1 MSSGNFFSEL
11 KRRNVY
17 KVAVAYLVAGWA
29 LAQGLAQVL
38 PVFDVPNWAIRLL
51 IVLLVFG
58 FPIALSLAWVYE
70 ITPEGIK
77 RTEDVDPR
85 KSIRRRTG
93 RKIVALTIGLAAVA
107 LAVTIIRL
115 PHAREQTEP
124 AASGTL
130 ASEHIPA
137 KSIAVLPFENLS
149 SDKENAYFADG
160 IQDEILT
167 KLASIA
173 DLKVISR
180 ISTAKYKSKPEDLRT
195 VSGQLGVATVLE
207 GTVQRVADKV
217 RVNVQL
223 IDARSDTHLWAKT
236 YDRDLRDVFAVESE
250 VSQEIADALQAKL
263 SPDEANT
270 LAAAPTK
277 DPEAYDLFLRGEFEQ
292 REAESL
298 RRPAAFDRAAEWYK
312 QAMVHDPGFSLAIAR
327 LAYSQMTRH
336 WWVRSLVQD
345 ELNRVK
351 GTAEDALRLTPNLP
365 EGHVALGT
373 VYLWGYRQLDR
384 ALAEFQRAAE
394 LRPNDAVPL
403 NFLAATHRRQAAWER
418 SLSEYEKAQRLDPRN
433 PIVAASIGTTY
444 NQLRV
449 WKEAGR
455 AAAHALALDPRSAG
469 TIPSVL
475 TSALNGTGD
484 IKEARR
490 IMSSFPGENRIT
502 SRSYSFA
509 VVGII
514 GERAYLSVLER
525 DFATALK
532 IWEPRTNDT
541 ATESEL
547 GPAARLAIHVLA
559 GDTATN
565 QAESEKVRDVLE
577 TALRK
582 TPDDLNI
589 LTQLSWTYLALGQ
602 KAEALKA
609 AQQAT
614 NILPVEK
621 DAINGTSV
629 LTNLAQVEAHAGET
643 GEAIKILQH
652 LLSIS
657 AGMEVSLA
665 RLRIDPVWD
674 PIRSDPPFQQLLAGK
689 EHVGP

>member
-1 MSSGNFFSEL
+1 M
-11 KRRNVY
+11 
-17 KVAVAYLVAGWA
+17 
-29 LAQGLAQVL
+29 
-38 PVFDVPNWAIRLL
+38 
-51 IVLLVFG
+51 
-58 FPIALSLAWVYE
+58 
-70 ITPEGIK
+70 
-77 RTEDVDPR
+77 
-85 KSIRRRTG
+85 
-93 RKIVALTIGLAAVA
+93 
-107 LAVTIIRL
+107 
-115 PHAREQTEP
+115 
-124 AASGTL
+124 
-130 ASEHIPA
+130 
-137 KSIAVLPFENLS
+137 
-149 SDKENAYFADG
+149 
-160 IQDEILT
+160 
-167 KLASIA
+167 
-173 DLKVISR
+173 
-180 ISTAKYKSKPEDLRT
+180 
-195 VSGQLGVATVLE
+195 
-207 GTVQRVADKV
+207 
-217 RVNVQL
+217 
-223 IDARSDTHLWAKT
+223 
-236 YDRDLRDVFAVESE
+236 
-250 VSQEIADALQAKL
+250 
-263 SPDEANT
+263 
-270 LAAAPTK
+270 AAAPTK

-292 REAESL
+292 REAESS
-298 RRPAAFDRAAEWYK
+298 RRPEVFDRAAEWYK
-312 QAMVHDPGFSLAIAR
+312 QAIVHDPGFSLAIAR

-336 WWVRSLVQD
+336 WWVRSLAED
-345 ELNRVK
+345 ELARVK
-351 GTAEDALRLTPNLP
+351 ATAEDALRLTPNLP
-365 EGHVALGT
+365 EGHTALGT

-490 IMSSFPGENRIT
+490 IMSSFPGENRILSPST
-502 SRSYSFA
+502 SIH

-525 DFATALK
+525 DFAGALR
-532 IWEPRTNDT
+532 IWELRANDT

-547 GPAARLAIHVLA
+547 GTAARPAIRVLA

-589 LTQLSWTYLALGQ
+589 LTQLSWTYLALGR

-621 DAINGTSV
+621 DAISGTGL
-629 LTNLAQVEAHAGET
+629 LTNLAQVEARAGET

-652 LLSIS
+652 LLSIP

-674 PIRSDPPFQQLLAGK
+674 PIRSDPAFQQLLAGK
-689 EHVGP
+689 EHIGP